1 MKYEV
6 RRSRSKLL
14 YFAIL
19 SFSMALLCYWVLSQA
34 SPDDNDFVFYKYKI
48 VGIVCLM
55 FFTPG
60 GIFLLYKWWDDTP
73 YLVMDSEGISENS
86 YALRGIEI
94 LWKDI
99 VEIGEGEIK
108 KTRFILVYLRNPEVF
123 ISRYEGYRK
132 TLFIFNNKLY
142 GTPIL
147 LATNTL
153 EISQDELVK
162 IMRNKL
168 TQFIA

>member
-1 MKYEV
+1 
-6 RRSRSKLL
+6 
-14 YFAIL
+14 
-19 SFSMALLCYWVLSQA
+19 MALLGYWVLSQA
-34 SPDDNDFVFYKYKI
+34 STGDNTFVFYKYKI
-48 VGIVCLM
+48 AGILCLV

-86 YALRGIEI
+86 YALKGIKI

-108 KTRFILVYLRNPEVF
+108 KTHFTLVYLRNPEEF
-123 ISRYEGYRK
+123 ISRYQGYRK
-132 TLFIFNNKLY
+132 NLFVINNKLY

-147 LATNTL
+147 LASNTL
-153 EISQDELVK
+153 EIPQHELVQ

-168 TQFIA
+168 TQFIT